1 MIGMNSLFG
10 LIEDVARIAIAPVEI
25 VVDMARVITKPAADV
40 AEDISLEVKK
50 TSRDII
56 GD

>member
-1 MIGMNSLFG
+1 MNSLFG